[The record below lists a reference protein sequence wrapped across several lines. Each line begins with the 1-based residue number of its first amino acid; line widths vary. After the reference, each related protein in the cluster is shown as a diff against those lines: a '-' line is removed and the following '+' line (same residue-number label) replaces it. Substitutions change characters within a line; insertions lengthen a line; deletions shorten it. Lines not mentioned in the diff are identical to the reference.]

1 MLKGKSSR
9 VSRCECRFEKIIASE
24 LPERFHQARLFDFP
38 RGTAQA
44 VRAWITNPTDGL
56 LLTGGTGS
64 GKTHLAAAILR
75 DVVLGGGHIKFRRA
89 ADLYQAIRGSFHNQD
104 NSEVSILKDYQGP
117 GILILDDLGAGTL
130 SDFERRYTLE
140 VFDCRL
146 SARKP
151 TIVTTNWS
159 LSEIANKLDDRIA
172 SRLSGFILLEFRGT
186 DKRGSKTQR
195 PSKLKQS

>member
-1 MLKGKSSR
+1 VG
-9 VSRCECRFEKIIASE
+9 
-24 LPERFHQARLFDFP
+24 
-38 RGTAQA
+38 
-44 VRAWITNPTDGL
+44 AWITNPTDGL
-56 LLTGGTGS
+56 LFSGGTGS
-64 GKTHLAAAILR
+64 GKTHLAAAIVR
-75 DVVLGGGHIKFRRA
+75 EVVIGGGDIKFRRA

-104 NSEVSILKDYQGP
+104 NSEVSILKDYLGP

-172 SRLSGFILLEFRGT
+172 SRLSGFMLLEFRGT

>member
-1 MLKGKSSR
+1 M
-9 VSRCECRFEKIIASE
+9 SRCECRFERIIAAR
-24 LPERFHQARLFDFP
+24 LPERFHRARLFDFP
-38 RGTAQA
+38 KGTAEA
-44 VRAWITNPTDGL
+44 VGAWITNPTDGL
-56 LLTGGTGS
+56 LLFGGTGS

-75 DVVLGGGHIKFRRA
+75 EVVIGGGDIQFRRA

-117 GILILDDLGAGTL
+117 DILILDDLGAGTL

-146 SARKP
+146 NARKP

-186 DKRGSKTQR
+186 DKRSSKTQR